1 MLILSLAEQSAR
13 LIFFFLGRDMKQ
25 ETKDLLEMIARA
37 LLYTFNIV
45 ILAIL
50 IVIMIGHIFIL
61 DACLF

>member
-1 MLILSLAEQSAR
+1 
-13 LIFFFLGRDMKQ
+13 MKQ

-50 IVIMIGHIFIL
+50 IVIMIGHIFML